1 MADDGDKKPSE
12 DAENAA
18 GGGHS
23 RKNLVAFVGSVL
35 FCVGSSVAV
44 GILAFPDA
52 APDKQVIAD
61 SHPEPTET
69 VELPVPQILV
79 NLSGANRN
87 ALLQATIT
95 LEIEMG
101 EAHGE
106 GADIN
111 KLLPRVQDQLIKI
124 LSSLSERSLIGGS
137 SKEFVQT
144 RIKDQINEGIFAGT
158 GRRVVDVFFL
168 EFVLQ

>member
-1 MADDGDKKPSE
+1 MADEADKKRSE
-12 DAENAA
+12 NSESPGSD
-18 GGGHS
+18 GRS

-52 APDKQVIAD
+52 GTDKNAIAEH
-61 SHPEPTET
+61 HPVVRET
-69 VELPVPQILV
+69 FELPVPQILV
-79 NLSGANRN
+79 NVVGAGQH

-95 LEIEMG
+95 LEIELGGKKG
-101 EAHGE
+101 EE
-106 GADIN
+106 DDIN

-124 LSSLSERSLIGGS
+124 LSSMDERSLTGGA

-144 RIKDQINEGIFAGT
+144 RIKDHINEGIFAGT
-158 GRRVVDVFFL
+158 TRRVVDVFFL